1 MPKRT
6 VCKKCALALL
16 LALLVPLFATLM
28 VEAENTSLS
37 VEPQSTTVWGT
48 GESFTID
55 IKITEVVGLYGW
67 QIKLYYDPEVLNG
80 TVISEGPFLRTRG
93 ETLFDSTFNDKHNST
108 HGLVTAFSTLIGNVS
123 EVDGTGVLLT
133 ISFKSKRIGNSVLDL
148 EETILGDR
156 NSNPIDHVPI
166 DGMVQVVP
174 LIHDVA
180 IESLVATPS
189 TVVDG
194 QTVDIHVIAANKGNT
209 TESFNVTV
217 YYNDTIIDTRRVN
230 NLSPRTTTAP
240 TFVWNTTGV
249 TPNATYVIKAE
260 ASSVP
265 WETYLANN
273 LYEDDVV
280 EVVSGI
286 HDIAVTGVF
295 CSSQST
301 YKGST
306 VNIYVAVKNEGD
318 YTETFDLTLYG
329 NDTAIETKTVRLQ
342 YSATKYIT
350 FVWNTTDAEENAT
363 YLTKA
368 VASFIPYESN
378 LDNNMFTDGFVDI
391 YPPGVVTIE
400 IVELTPCDEFGHAA
414 SSFMA
419 GTTAYFKIIVR
430 ATSLKAEQILLT
442 INLYDSRGTAIGVI
456 SFNGPIGSETTT
468 FRPGFPIP
476 STTRLGTATIYVNIL
491 TDWPH
496 LGGIPYCPEKYATF
510 EVVGS

>member
-1 MPKRT
+1 MTKKT
-6 VCKKCALALL
+6 VWKKFIATLL
-16 LALLVPLFATLM
+16 LTLLVSLFATFT
-28 VEAENTSLS
+28 VEAENTTLS
-37 VEPQSTTVWGT
+37 VEPHSTKVWGT

-67 QIKLYYDPEVLNG
+67 QTKLYYDPKVLNG
-80 TVISEGPFLRTRG
+80 TVINEGPFLRTQG
-93 ETLFDSTFNDKHNST
+93 ETLFTSTFDDKHNST
-108 HGLVTAFSTLIGNVS
+108 HGLVTAFSTLIGDVS
-123 EVDGTGVLLT
+123 EVNGTGVLLT
-133 ISFKSKRIGNSVLDL
+133 ISFKSKKIGNSVLDL

-156 NSNPIDHVPI
+156 SSNPIDHVPI
-166 DGMVQVVP
+166 DGTVQVVP

-180 IESLVATPS
+180 IESLVATPRM
-189 TVVDG
+189 VVEG
-194 QTVDIHVIAANKGNT
+194 QTVDIHVIAANKGNA

-217 YYNDTIIDTRRVN
+217 YYNETVIDTRVVN
-230 NLSPRTTTAP
+230 DLPPRTTTAP

-249 TPNATYVIKAE
+249 TPNATYVIRAE

-273 LYEDDVV
+273 LYEDGVI
-280 EVVSGI
+280 EVVNGI
-286 HDIAVTGVF
+286 HDVAVTGVF

-301 YKGST
+301 HKGST

-329 NDTAIETKTVRLQ
+329 NDTVVETKTVRLQ
-342 YSATKYIT
+342 YGATKYIT
-350 FVWNTTDAEENAT
+350 FAWNTTDAEVNTT
-363 YLTKA
+363 YLIKA
-368 VASFIPYESN
+368 VASFIPYEAN
-378 LDNNMFTDGFVDI
+378 LDNNMFTDSFVDI
-391 YPPGVVTIE
+391 YPPGVITIE
-400 IVELTPCDEFGHAA
+400 IVELTPCDAFGHAA
-414 SSFMA
+414 SSFAA
-419 GTTAYFKIIVR
+419 GTTAYFNIIVQ
-430 ATSLKAEQILLT
+430 ATSLEAEQILLT

-476 STTRLGTATIYVNIL
+476 STARLGTATIYVNIL

-496 LGGIPYCPEKYATF
+496 LGGIPYCPEKYTTF